1 MLLYTCY
8 GACRQAVKT
17 SDCGSDM
24 HGFESHQAPHFL
36 EVMLENF
43 RSKGYYKFGG
53 VISWI
58 IALLALYCIIYA
70 KLPHGFASLGAGF
83 LSVFFFLGLVILYAI
98 LLLTAIF
105 DFKRI
110 VDKSTNNIIDTG
122 YILGLITII
131 SFICIIVF

>member
-1 MLLYTCY
+1 MSNEL
-8 GACRQAVKT
+8 T
-17 SDCGSDM
+17 SHNKVRSSTHCL
-24 HGFESHQAPHFL
+24 PHFL

-58 IALLALYCIIYA
+58 IAPLALYCIIYA